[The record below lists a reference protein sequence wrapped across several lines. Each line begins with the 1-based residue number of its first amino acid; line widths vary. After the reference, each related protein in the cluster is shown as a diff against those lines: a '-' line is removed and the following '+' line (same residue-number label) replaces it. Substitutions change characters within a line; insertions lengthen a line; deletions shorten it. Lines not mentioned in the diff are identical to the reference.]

1 MKPIVSHPDFEAWN
15 KPNTMSTHNEEPSL
29 QAEIQKIRPGPV
41 NFLNRLDAVTSGIV
55 VTVRDP
61 AKMKEYQDLWQQ
73 ASTRKIYIGLH
84 RRPNGFE
91 MKPQVWDLPLT
102 DKTEGRKNPQGLSKD
117 RVPSR
122 TLFTPLLETRYFVL
136 SAMVLES
143 GRQHQIRKHAALAR
157 CEIVGD
163 FRYGD
168 SKYLG
173 SLNSYVPDLR
183 LGLHAGV
190 LQWSPGEIRAEIPEF
205 FEKHMPGARAAFEAF
220 LSLDP

>member
-1 MKPIVSHPDFEAWN
+1 MKPILTHPDFDVWD

-29 QAEIQKIRPGPV
+29 QAEIQKIQAGPV
-41 NFLNRLDAVTSGIV
+41 NFLNRLDAVTSGLV

-61 AKMKEYQDLWQQ
+61 AKMKAYQELWQD
-73 ASTRKIYIGLH
+73 ASTRKIYLGLH

-91 MKPQVWDLPLT
+91 MRPQVWDQPLT

-122 TLFTPLLETRYFVL
+122 TIFTPLMETRYFVL
-136 SAMVLES
+136 SALVLES

-157 CEIVGD
+157 CEIIGD

-173 SLNSYVPDLR
+173 SLNRYVPDLR
-183 LGLHAGV
+183 LGLHAVALHWKPGPV
-190 LQWSPGEIRAEIPEF
+190 LAPIPEF
-205 FEKHMPGARAAFEAF
+205 FEKNMPGARAAFAAF
-220 LSLDP
+220 LSLDL